1 MVLNSLASDNRSNS
15 NTKDYEKNKAKFEVG
30 ASTGNFAIRK
40 GNTNRLTIRQLNIN
54 FLSNKLEG
62 LAQQVTRNIDILMVS
77 ETKLNNS
84 FPVSQ
89 ILINTYSPP
98 FRLYRDNSGGDIML
112 FVREDIPCKLLSI

>member
-15 NTKDYEKNKAKFEVG
+15 NTKDYEKNKATFEVG
-30 ASTGNFAIRK
+30 ASASNFAIRK

-77 ETKLNNS
+77 ETKLNYS

-98 FRLYRDNSGGDIML
+98 IRLYRDNNGGDIML
-112 FVREDIPCKLLSI
+112 FVREDIPCKRLSI

>member
-30 ASTGNFAIRK
+30 ASASNFAIRK

-62 LAQQVTRNIDILMVS
+62 LAQQVTRNIDILMAS

-98 FRLYRDNSGGDIML
+98 FRLYRDNNGGDIML
-112 FVREDIPCKLLSI
+112 FVREDIPCKRLSI

>member
-15 NTKDYEKNKAKFEVG
+15 NTKDYEKNKATFEVG
-30 ASTGNFAIRK
+30 ASASNFAIRK

-89 ILINTYSPP
+89 VLINTYSPP

-112 FVREDIPCKLLSI
+112 FVREDIPCKRLSI

>member
-15 NTKDYEKNKAKFEVG
+15 NTKDYEKNKTKFEVG
-30 ASTGNFAIRK
+30 ASASNFVICK
-40 GNTNRLTIRQLNIN
+40 GNTNRLTIRELNIN
-54 FLSNKLEG
+54 FLSNKVQG

-98 FRLYRDNSGGDIML
+98 FRLYRDNNGGDIML

>member
-30 ASTGNFAIRK
+30 ASASNFAIRK

-98 FRLYRDNSGGDIML
+98 FRLYRDNNGGDIML
-112 FVREDIPCKLLSI
+112 FVREDIPCKRLSI

>member
-15 NTKDYEKNKAKFEVG
+15 NTKDYEKNKATFEVG
-30 ASTGNFAIRK
+30 ASASNFAIRK

-89 ILINTYSPP
+89 ILINTYSLP
-98 FRLYRDNSGGDIML
+98 FRLYRDNNGGDIML
-112 FVREDIPCKLLSI
+112 FVREDIPCKRLSI